1 MFYST
6 EDAIRQGLRADNFT
20 KQRWFSLRVM
30 FQEQCKIALAKSMFD
45 LASMFA
51 TQSQF
56 CREALNAKEVLRQY
70 ESDKKTM
77 EIINQC

>member
-1 MFYST
+1 MFNST
-6 EDAIRQGLRADNFT
+6 EDALRQGLEADNFT
-20 KQRWFSLRVM
+20 KQRWLSLRQI
-30 FQEQCKIALAKSMFD
+30 FKDQCRVALYRKQYN